1 MFSKIGIQTKMIL
14 TLVGVVFVSLSL
26 VIIASIFTA
35 NSALNESSVEIA
47 RKTADEYATKTS
59 AMLDRSM
66 YVAKSMGEAIEAMH
80 RSGQRDRA
88 AYDELIRSVLVGNP
102 DLLGTWTAWE
112 PNTLDGLDAD
122 FVNKPGHDAT
132 GRYIPYWA
140 RSDGKIIVEPLASYD
155 VPGDGDYYQLPFN
168 TGKAVILEPY
178 IYPVGGVDT
187 LITSLALPVRIDGK
201 VVGVAGVDIAM
212 SDLQA
217 VLNKA
222 KPFGEGYI
230 SLLSK
235 DGLVVS
241 HVVDGAAGKPAK
253 DFGFSVAKASDLGG
267 KSEIVKT
274 GIVDPRTGDDLV
286 RLYKPLNIALADIP
300 WTIALSVPETVAFA
314 AQKEALTVELVIFA
328 LAVGVTILVAWLIG
342 RAISRPIVSLTH
354 SMNQLAKGDTNV
366 QLQGLERKDEI
377 GDMTRAVSVFRDNA
391 IERSRLV
398 SSADEDRRTRE
409 ARQDQID
416 RLIAEFDVSIETA
429 LNSVS
434 DNTSEMEKTARILS
448 GIADDTSGRAATA
461 AASSEEASSNVQT
474 VASAAEELSA
484 SIEEIRR
491 RVDET
496 KKVVGGAADAA
507 DSTNQKVLSL
517 DGAAQKIG
525 EVVNLIQD
533 IAEQTN
539 LLALNATIEAARA
552 GEMGKG
558 FAVVAAEVK
567 ELATQT
573 SKATEEISTQIS
585 DIQGSSRDAV
595 GAIEMIAKTMLEVNE
610 YTSSIASAVEQQGAA
625 TLEISQNVQQAAVGT
640 QDVAQNIVGVTAS
653 ATETTQSA
661 NNVLSASQEVSGQAV
676 NLRETISKFL
686 ANVRAA

>member
-1 MFSKIGIQTKMIL
+1 MFSKIGIQKRIIL

-26 VIIASIFTA
+26 VICASIFTA
-35 NSALNESSVEIA
+35 NKALNDSSVEIA
-47 RKTADEYATKTS
+47 RKTADEYAARTA

-80 RSGQRDRA
+80 RSGERERA
-88 AYDELIRSVLVGNP
+88 AYDELVRGVLVGNP

-112 PNTLDGLDAD
+112 PNTLDGKDAE

-140 RSDGKIIVEPLASYD
+140 RSEGKIIVDPLMAYD
-155 VPGDGDYYQLPFN
+155 VPGDGDYYQLPYR

-201 VVGVAGVDIAM
+201 IVGVAGVDIAM

-222 KPFGEGYI
+222 KPFGAGSI
-230 SLLSK
+230 SLLSEG
-235 DGLVVS
+235 GLVVS
-241 HVVDGAAGKPAK
+241 HGVDGAAGKPAK
-253 DFGFSVAKASDLGG
+253 DFGFSVAKASDMGG
-267 KSEIVKT
+267 KSEVLKT
-274 GIVDPRTGDDLV
+274 GVVDPQTGEDLV
-286 RLYKPLNIALADIP
+286 RLYKPLNIALAETP
-300 WTIALSVPETVAFA
+300 WILALSVPEAVAFA
-314 AQKEALTVELVIFA
+314 AEQQALTVQLGIFVLA
-328 LAVGVTILVAWLIG
+328 LLVALGAAMVVG
-342 RAISRPIVSLTH
+342 RAISRPVVSVTE
-354 SMNQLAKGDTNV
+354 SMKSLANGDTNV
-366 QLQGLERKDEI
+366 TLEGLERKDEI

-391 IERSRLV
+391 IERARLM
-398 SSADEDRRTRE
+398 SSADEDRVARE
-409 ARQDQID
+409 NRQHQID
-416 RLIAEFDVSIETA
+416 GLIADFDVTIETA
-429 LNSVS
+429 LGAVAS
-434 DNTSEMEKTARILS
+434 NTAEMENTARVLS

-496 KKVVGGAADAA
+496 KKIVGGAADAA
-507 DSTNQKVLSL
+507 DATNQKVLSL

-558 FAVVAAEVK
+558 FAVVASEVK

-573 SKATEEISTQIS
+573 SKATEEISTQIA

-595 GAIEMIAKTMLEVNE
+595 GAIEMIAKTMLDVNE
-610 YTSSIASAVEQQGAA
+610 YTSSIAAAVEQQGAA

-640 QDVAQNIVGVTAS
+640 QDVAQNIVGVTTS

-661 NNVLSASQEVSGQAV
+661 NNVLSASQEVSGQTV
-676 NLRETISKFL
+676 SLRETISKFL
-686 ANVRAA
+686 TDVRAA